1 MHLQVDESRKVAAVC
16 GVRVVWV
23 SVDACRQGI
32 ASKLLDL
39 ARYPL

>member
-1 MHLQVDESRKVAAVC
+1 MLLSMQVDESRMVAAVC

-23 SVDACRQGI
+23 SGDVRRQGI

-39 ARYPL
+39 AR